1 MLVNPV
7 VTGPAYR
14 QGVVRVEDA
23 STSGPGQRFVN
34 IDRRDLAT
42 VLRMVADDQQTGFAT
57 ESPFHDVFHKRTS
70 QTLFFSPLCGLLS
83 NRRSPERSRGTF

>member
-1 MLVNPV
+1 
-7 VTGPAYR
+7 
-14 QGVVRVEDA
+14 
-23 STSGPGQRFVN
+23 
-34 IDRRDLAT
+34 LAT